1 MLGPA
6 PFPEPPP
13 IPQRTPPLPTR
24 KRRLPLWAGILI
36 GVMVTLVLLI
46 GAGVYLIYHFGWKAF
61 SDQATTAMN
70 EQPIIQRCIG
80 TIESASLDFVGTN
93 DDPRENSFAFR
104 IKGPAGS
111 GLVTAVFTT
120 VDADN
125 EQIDEGELRMD
136 DGRKFPLKAADDDE
150 DEDTTNIEV
159 GCPQK

>member
-13 IPQRTPPLPTR
+13 IPQRTPPAS

-36 GVMVTLVLLI
+36 GVLCGFGLLI
-46 GAGVYLIYHFGWKAF
+46 GVATFLFFKFGWGEF
-61 SDQATTAMN
+61 SDQAVAAMN

-80 TIESASLDFVGTN
+80 PIESASLDFTRTN
-93 DDPRENSFAFR
+93 SDPREDSFAFR
-104 IKGPAGS
+104 IRGPAGS

-125 EQIDEGELRMD
+125 EQIDEGELKMT
-136 DGRKFPLKAADDDE
+136 DGRMFTLQAADDAESE
-150 DEDTTNIEV
+150 DGEQEDA
-159 GCPQK
+159 GCPRN